1 MNLTR
6 TAYGTWSGGRFMHF
20 GLPLDE
26 DRYLSAIRHA
36 YDEGIRTFM
45 TADTYG
51 VGEADIML
59 GKALK
64 DVPRDTYCLVGAIG
78 HDLYD
83 GKREGSKGFPRFT
96 DAGLRGP
103 EGYADYV
110 KTATQKSLDRIGQE
124 QFDLLFLHNPDSV
137 GFTSDAVWSAL
148 QGAKDAGLTQRL
160 GLAPGPANGFTLDVI
175 GCFEKFG
182 ELIDWAMVILNPLEP
197 WPGQLVLPAAEKHKV
212 DLITRVVDYGGLF
225 HDDVRPGHP
234 FPERDHRTFRPAGWV
249 EAGAEK
255 IDRMRSIAEA
265 HGLTMI
271 QLASLWNLSQSPVK
285 SVIPTMIQEPGDS
298 SKTVEAKITELAKLS
313 ENVQFTAEE
322 MAFISEIGNN
332 KGCMA
337 LKGGNP
343 QHEGE
348 VLADRWQ
355 LTPKLEDI
363 GRRWEIQPERD
374 LVLAHM
380 A

>member
-1 MNLTR
+1 
-6 TAYGTWSGGRFMHF
+6 
-20 GLPLDE
+20 
-26 DRYLSAIRHA
+26 
-36 YDEGIRTFM
+36 
-45 TADTYG
+45 
-51 VGEADIML
+51 
-59 GKALK
+59 
-64 DVPRDTYCLVGAIG
+64 
-78 HDLYD
+78 
-83 GKREGSKGFPRFT
+83 
-96 DAGLRGP
+96 
-103 EGYADYV
+103 
-110 KTATQKSLDRIGQE
+110 
-124 QFDLLFLHNPDSV
+124 
-137 GFTSDAVWSAL
+137 
-148 QGAKDAGLTQRL
+148 
-160 GLAPGPANGFTLDVI
+160 
-175 GCFEKFG
+175 
-182 ELIDWAMVILNPLEP
+182 
-197 WPGQLVLPAAEKHKV
+197 
-212 DLITRVVDYGGLF
+212 
-225 HDDVRPGHP
+225 
-234 FPERDHRTFRPAGWV
+234 
-249 EAGAEK
+249 
-255 IDRMRSIAEA
+255 MRSIAEA

-298 SKTVEAKITELAKLS
+298 SKTVEAKITELAKLP

-355 LTPKLEDI
+355 LTPELEDI

>member
-26 DRYLSAIRHA
+26 ERYLNAIRHA
-36 YDEGIRTFM
+36 YDKGIRTFM

-51 VGEADIML
+51 VGEADTML

-64 DVPRDTYCLVGAIG
+64 DVPRDSYCLVGAIG
-78 HDLYD
+78 HDFYN

-96 DAGLRGP
+96 DARLRGP

-110 KTATQKSLDRIGQE
+110 KTATQKSLDRIGLE

-137 GFTSDAVWSAL
+137 GFTSDAVWNAL
-148 QGAKDAGLTQRL
+148 QGAKEVGLTHRL

-197 WPGQLVLPAAEKHKV
+197 WPGQLVLPAAEKYNV

-225 HDDVRPGHP
+225 HDDLRPGHP

-255 IDRMRSIAEA
+255 IDRMRSIADA

-271 QLASLWNLSQSPVK
+271 QLASLWNLSQNPIK

-298 SKTVEAKITELAKLS
+298 SKTVEAKITELAKLPES
-313 ENVQFTAEE
+313 VQFTAEE
-322 MAFISEIGNN
+322 MVFIGEIGNN

-337 LKGGNP
+337 LKGANP
-343 QHEGE
+343 DHDGE

-355 LTPKLEDI
+355 LTPELEDI
-363 GRRWEIQPERD
+363 GRRWEIQPDRD
-374 LVLAHM
+374 LVLAHT

>member
-26 DRYLSAIRHA
+26 DRYLSAILHA

-96 DAGLRGP
+96 DARLRGP

-110 KTATQKSLDRIGQE
+110 KTATQKSLDRIGEE

-182 ELIDWAMVILNPLEP
+182 ELIDWAMVIMNPLEP

-298 SKTVEAKITELAKLS
+298 SKTVEAKITELAKLP

-355 LTPKLEDI
+355 LTPELEDI

>member
-51 VGEADIML
+51 VGEADTML

-64 DVPRDTYCLVGAIG
+64 DVPRDSYCLVGSIG
-78 HDLYD
+78 HDCYD
-83 GKREGSKGFPRFT
+83 GEREGSKGFPRFT
-96 DAGLRGP
+96 DARLRGP

-110 KTATQKSLDRIGQE
+110 RKATSKSLERIGVDR
-124 QFDLLFLHNPDSV
+124 FDLLFLHNPDSI
-137 GFTSDAVWSAL
+137 GFTSEAVWEAL
-148 QGAKDAGLTQRL
+148 DGAKQEGLTDRL

-182 ELIDWAMVILNPLEP
+182 SLIDWAMIILNPLEP
-197 WPGQLVLPAAEKHKV
+197 WPGQLVLPAAEKHGIE
-212 DLITRVVDYGGLF
+212 LITRVVDYGGLF

-234 FPERDHRTFRPAGWV
+234 FPERDHRKFRAAGWV
-249 EAGAEK
+249 EVGVAN
-255 IDRMRSIAEA
+255 IDIMRPIAEA
-265 HGLTMI
+265 HGLSMI

-285 SVIPTMIQEPGDS
+285 SVIPTMIQEPGES
-298 SKTVEAKITELAKLS
+298 SKSVETKISELAKLP
-313 ENVQFTAEE
+313 ENIRFTDEE
-322 MAFISEIGNN
+322 LASIAEIGNN

-343 QHEGE
+343 QHDGDTQ
-348 VLADRWQ
+348 ADRWQ
-355 LTPKLEDI
+355 LTPELEDI
-363 GRRWEIQPERD
+363 GRRWSIKPERD
-374 LVLAHM
+374 LTMSHA
-380 A
+380 

>member
-1 MNLTR
+1 MNVTR

-20 GLPLDE
+20 GLRLDE
-26 DRYLSAIRHA
+26 PRYLGAIQHA

-51 VGEADIML
+51 VGEADEML
-59 GKALK
+59 GKALR
-64 DVPRDTYCLVGAIG
+64 DVPRDSYCLVGAIG
-78 HDLYD
+78 HDFYD
-83 GKREGSKGFPRFT
+83 GEREGSKGFPRFT
-96 DAGLRGP
+96 DARMRGP
-103 EGYADYV
+103 EGYGEYV
-110 KTATQKSLDRIGQE
+110 ERATRKSLERLGHDH
-124 QFDLLFLHNPDSV
+124 FDLLLLHNPDSI
-137 GFTSDAVWSAL
+137 GFTSNAVWDAL
-148 QGAKDAGLTQRL
+148 GDVKAKGLTERL

-182 ELIDWAMVILNPLEP
+182 DQIDWAMVILNPLEP
-197 WPGQLVLPAAEKHKV
+197 WPGQLVLPAAEKHGV

-225 HDDVRPGHP
+225 HDDVKPGHP
-234 FPERDHRTFRPAGWV
+234 FPERDHRKFRAAGWV

-255 IDRMRSIAEA
+255 IEHMRSIAEA

-298 SKTVEAKITELAKLS
+298 SKAVEAKISELANLPEAITFS
-313 ENVQFTAEE
+313 AEE
-322 MAFISEIGNN
+322 IAAIREIGDN

-343 QHEGE
+343 QHEGD
-348 VLADRWQ
+348 VLSDRWQ
-355 LTPKLEDI
+355 LTPELEDI
-363 GRRWEIQPERD
+363 GRRWEIKPDQD
-374 LVLAHM
+374 LIQAH